1 MIQKDLEKLSEEV
14 EKELEPQF
22 KELDKLCEKNSKKVL
37 DAFQE
42 CDLQEAHMN
51 SSTGYGIDEPGRNK
65 IEEIYAKVF
74 KAEDALV
81 RTQLISGTHAL
92 TVTLFGLL
100 RPGDTMLSI
109 SGEPYDTLQTVIG
122 ISSENSNSSLKS
134 FGIKYEQIDLVN
146 NEFDVEKIKNRID
159 KKEKPCL
166 HSVRQGFSYKNIKD
180 TFLLYYFVRRR
191 VGENDRR
198 FKRLRFLKIH

>member
-146 NEFDVEKIKNRID
+146 NEFDVEKIKNRLA
-159 KKEKPCL
+159 KKDVKLVEIQKSRGYSTRESINIEKIE
-166 HSVRQGFSYKNIKD
+166 KIIKEIRK
-180 TFLLYYFVRRR
+180 VNNNGR
-191 VGENDRR
+191 
-198 FKRLRFLKIH
+198 

>member
-146 NEFDVEKIKNRID
+146 NEFDVEKIKNRF
-159 KKEKPCL
+159 
-166 HSVRQGFSYKNIKD
+166 FSRK
-180 TFLLYYFVRRR
+180 R
-191 VGENDRR
+191 VWLDRR
-198 FKRLRFLKIH
+198 MSL

>member
-146 NEFDVEKIKNRID
+146 NEFDVEKIKNRLA
-159 KKEKPCL
+159 KKDVKL
-166 HSVRQGFSYKNIKD
+166 V
-180 TFLLYYFVRRR
+180 
-191 VGENDRR
+191 
-198 FKRLRFLKIH
+198 